1 MSIRGFFRNFLDKDK
16 TVTVNVSYSKEL
28 EAAAIESYALSVV
41 INLVSNLLSKCEI
54 QTFEDRKPVRKSLW
68 YKLNVLPNK
77 NQTKAEFWREL
88 WQRLILAGEVLVIPW
103 RGDLLIADGFSRED
117 KVVINT
123 LFQNISRQTYSFG
136 NLLMDE
142 VFYYKLS
149 DSTVR
154 MTINSILS
162 GYAKLIAATQSAV
175 IADNGLKGT
184 LDVPAQARGS
194 PTFEKDFQA
203 LMNDYFKSFFKADNA
218 VLPLYN
224 GMKFNPMTLQAKTV
238 SRTTEYEALFTDAI
252 KRVAQALGVSPAL
265 LGGDIAGIKEA
276 LDLTLTSCIDPL
288 AKGVSAMLTAR
299 NYTDRE
305 VTAGKYINIDTGR
318 IKHIDILESAPHI
331 EKLISSGYSNIDE
344 LRALT
349 GLHEVGTDW
358 ARQHW
363 ITKNYEKIETAAAGG
378 EENED
383 NDQTV

>member
-1 MSIRGFFRNFLDKDK
+1 M
-16 TVTVNVSYSKEL
+16 
-28 EAAAIESYALSVV
+28 

-54 QTFEDRKPVRKSLW
+54 QTFEDERPVRKSLW

-77 NQTKAEFWREL
+77 NQSKLEFWREL
-88 WQRLILAGEVLVIPW
+88 WARLILAGEVLVIPW
-103 RGDLLIADGFSRED
+103 RGDLLIADGFSRDD

-142 VFYYKLS
+142 VFYYKLN
-149 DSTVR
+149 DPTAR
-154 MTINSILS
+154 FTINSILS
-162 GYAKLIAATQSAV
+162 GYAKLIGATQSAV

-224 GMKFNPMTLQAKTV
+224 GMKFNPLTLQAKTV

-288 AKGVSAMLTAR
+288 AQGMSAMLTAR

-305 VTAGKYINIDTGR
+305 ITGGGKYIRIDTGK

-344 LRALT
+344 LRAMT
-349 GLHEVGTDW
+349 GLHETGEKW
-358 ARQHW
+358 AQQHW

-378 EENED
+378 ESDEN